1 MTGIRGVSLMS
12 INLQVQGM
20 TCGACVR
27 HVTQALSPL
36 AGVTDVEVD
45 LATGRVRIEGDA
57 DSTSLIAALDE
68 AGYPAQL
75 ANQASPTSAPARGCG
90 SGCGCR

>member
-1 MTGIRGVSLMS
+1 MS
-12 INLQVQGM
+12 TTKLQVKGM

-27 HVTQALSPL
+27 HVNGALSSID
-36 AGVTDVEVD
+36 GVTAVDVD
-45 LATGRVRIEGDA
+45 LASGQVRVEGNPDTA
-57 DSTSLIAALDE
+57 ALIAALEE

-75 ANQASPTSAPARGCG
+75 ASEAGPAAAPSKGCG

>member
-1 MTGIRGVSLMS
+1 MNSTL
-12 INLQVQGM
+12 LQVQGM

-27 HVTQALSPL
+27 HVTNALSTV
-36 AGVTDVEVD
+36 AGVDAVEVD
-45 LATGRVRIEGDA
+45 LQSGQVRVDGNAEHA
-57 DSTSLIAALDE
+57 ALIAALDE

-75 ANQASPTSAPARGCG
+75 ASQTTPAAAPKTGCG

>member
-1 MTGIRGVSLMS
+1 MSSIR
-12 INLQVQGM
+12 LQVQGM

-27 HVTQALSPL
+27 HVSHALNGI
-36 AGVTDVEVD
+36 AGVNTAAVD
-45 LATGRVRIEGDA
+45 LDSGTVRVEGTPDIAT
-57 DSTSLIAALDE
+57 LLAALDD

-75 ANQASPTSAPARGCG
+75 ASEAAPAESSPKGCG